1 MISFNEQIK
10 ILMSILI
17 EAKNIFLE
25 NLEYQISIKER
36 SEEVYKKIPVFTEQL
51 KDFDKN
57 VLDLREKFEKIHL
70 REKYQIIITEL
81 EDLIKESKK

>member
-1 MISFNEQIK
+1 M
-10 ILMSILI
+10 I